1 MRLRIKFEKK
11 GDMRYISHLDLMRT
25 ISRAIRRALLPIA
38 YTQGFNP
45 QPKISVAL
53 PLTLGY
59 TSDGEYMDMELIE
72 DLPLAEVISRLNDQL
87 PDGLKIKQCIRIE
100 NRNTSL
106 MALIRFALYG
116 ITFEDIDKEKLM
128 EAIQEL
134 MNNDIVLVKKNT
146 KSGIK
151 EVNIRPDIVKLYLEE
166 NTLFAL
172 VSAGSQRN
180 LNPDLV
186 LNALDIRY
194 KGIKSKVVNINRFDM
209 YDENMRT
216 PFEVCEV

>member
-100 NRNTSL
+100 NINTSL

-134 MNNDIVLVKKNT
+134 MNNDTVLVKKNT

-216 PFEVCEV
+216 PFEV